1 MWFEV
6 TIFTAAC
13 ALISNKEDD
22 LWSSWSRGT
31 TPLKGTT
38 PPPPPQGNRIF
49 KGTTAEKNL
58 TLMRGKGGGVAKK
71 WKEIVLCNI
80 HSLFQLYHRYS
91 YTVGIRSLYTHLII
105 YTTKLCKNQLQIS
118 PTNTSLGN
126 YCFCTMDRECL
137 TSSQYY
143 ANFLFVKISQ
153 VKKWCFYIRVKLLL
167 WLIFIH
173 LFML

>member
-58 TLMRGKGGGVAKK
+58 TLMRGRGGVAKK

-153 VKKWCFYIRVKLLL
+153 VKKWCFYIKVKLLL